1 MTSAVCSNAELCR
14 RCASHTPQRWFNAR
28 HIPSPME
35 NRRVQSAT
43 LATWE
48 PTAFVKI
55 ATHAPMTSIV
65 LTAEQRKQIERR
77 RKKTLDRRVYQRLTA
92 VLAVAAGHPP
102 EEVANLLGVDLTQQ
116 AQWLLV
122 FLNEGLEALCIL
134 ADEEPHPTN
143 D

>member
-1 MTSAVCSNAELCR
+1 
-14 RCASHTPQRWFNAR
+14 
-28 HIPSPME
+28 
-35 NRRVQSAT
+35 
-43 LATWE
+43 
-48 PTAFVKI
+48 
-55 ATHAPMTSIV
+55 MTSIV